1 GRDAEPAT
9 CTLLYDLR
17 DRRIQQFFLVRR
29 YPDAAQ
35 IDAVERAV
43 RALAAREPVA
53 FATLRAALPEVAA
66 TKVRVALSL
75 LAKEG
80 RVERRR
86 GRTYAPG
93 GATRADGHEALAGR
107 YAERSEQD
115 RAKLER
121 MVFYAQ
127 TGACRWRV
135 ILDHFDEALADERCR
150 TCDNCIADARRAAQV
165 RSEHP
170 IEAAA
175 PAAARR
181 PRLGY
186 GDDVQV
192 PRFGTGRVQA
202 LAGNEVTVAFP
213 DGAVRTFLASYVRRA
228 RGAGKASRASA
239 RSVSGAA
246 G

>member
-1 GRDAEPAT
+1 
-9 CTLLYDLR
+9 
-17 DRRIQQFFLVRR
+17 
-29 YPDAAQ
+29 
-35 IDAVERAV
+35 
-43 RALAAREPVA
+43 VA
-53 FATLRAALPEVAA
+53 FATLRAALPDVAA

-93 GATRADGHEALAGR
+93 GAARADGHEALAGR

-127 TGACRWRV
+127 TGLCRWRV

-150 TCDNCIADARRAAQV
+150 TCDNCIADARRDAQARTEQV
-165 RSEHP
+165 
-170 IEAAA
+170 IDAVAA
-175 PAAARR
+175 PSAAARR
-181 PRLGY
+181 PRLGH

-239 RSVSGAA
+239 PSVSGAA